1 MAKLTKEQII
11 EALKE
16 MTMLEIHELI
26 KSIETTFDVSSEVQV
41 VAAGPQ
47 VAQAEEK
54 TEFNVEITNV
64 GQTKVKVIKVVK
76 AALKVGLLDAKKI
89 VEGDTP
95 IIIKEGTSKEDAE
108 DLKQQLTEAGATVEL
123 K

>member
-1 MAKLTKEQII
+1 MAKLTKDQII

-26 KSIETTFDVSSEVQV
+26 KGIETTFDVSAEIQ
-41 VAAGPQ
+41 VAAVKSQESQ
-47 VAQAEEK
+47 VEEK
-54 TEFNVEITNV
+54 TEFNVEITNI

-108 DLKQQLTEAGATVEL
+108 DLKKQLTEAGATVEL

>member
-1 MAKLTKEQII
+1 MAKLTKDQII

-26 KSIETTFDVSSEVQV
+26 KSIETTFDVSSEIQ
-41 VAAGPQ
+41 VAAVGPQ
-47 VAQAEEK
+47 IAQVDEK

-76 AALKVGLLDAKKI
+76 TALKVGLLDAKKI

-95 IIIKEGTSKEDAE
+95 IIVKEGTSKEDAE
-108 DLKQQLTEAGATVEL
+108 ELKKQLTEAGATVEL